1 MKIKTLHIEFTTAC
15 NSKCIMCDYWK
26 INDKQIIDGNLV
38 LSVIAEQVPLG
49 LKKIYFTGGECLVFA
64 EKLFSLVKKIRD
76 SFPSVEI
83 GLITNGILLNRY
95 SQKISEL
102 FEKVIISLD
111 TVDSEKYKRIRGI
124 DGVDVIRIGIS
135 KIKINNPSMIINLRV
150 LVLND
155 TLLGIP
161 QLIDFAL
168 ENKVNRIS
176 FIPEDTGTNTA
187 FGRNTDSIINNHKSD
202 ISLST
207 LRSIIDYV
215 KITYSS
221 KIGTLLRHNL
231 DDLERI
237 YSIYSGKNVV
247 LPICNK
253 PTVSC
258 VIGVNGL
265 VSPCFFIT
273 GDQHITDEQ
282 TLSDVLSSKKY
293 CKIVHDISDGLSSV
307 CCNCVCPKELS

>member
-1 MKIKTLHIEFTTAC
+1 MRIKTLHIEFTTAC

-26 INDKQIIDGNLV
+26 INDKQIIDSNLV
-38 LSVIAEQVPLG
+38 LSVIAEHVPLG
-49 LKKIYFTGGECLVFA
+49 LKKVYFTGGECLVFA
-64 EKLFSLVKKIRD
+64 EKLFSLVKRIRD

-83 GLITNGILLNRY
+83 GLITNGILLKRY
-95 SQKISEL
+95 SWEISEL

-111 TVDSEKYKRIRGI
+111 TVDSEMYKRIRGI

-135 KIKINNPSMIINLRV
+135 QIKSYNPSMIINLRV

-155 TLLGIP
+155 TLAGIP

-168 ENKVNRIS
+168 KNKINRIS
-176 FIPEDTGTNTA
+176 FLPEDTGSNTA
-187 FGRNTDSIINNHKSD
+187 FGRNKESIINNHNYNV
-202 ISLST
+202 SLSE
-207 LRSIIDYV
+207 LRRTIDYV
-215 KITYSS
+215 KATYTS
-221 KIGTLLRHNL
+221 KIGNLLRPDL

-237 YSIYSGKNVV
+237 YSIYSGNNVV

-265 VSPCFFIT
+265 VSPCFFIP
-273 GDQHITDEQ
+273 GDQCITDEQ
-282 TLSDVLSSKKY
+282 TLSDVLSNKKY
-293 CKIVHDISDGLSSV
+293 CKMVRNISDGLFSV
-307 CCNCVCPKELS
+307 CCNCACPKELS

>member
-1 MKIKTLHIEFTTAC
+1 MRIKTLHIEFTTAC

-26 INDKQIIDGNLV
+26 INDKQIIDSNLV
-38 LSVIAEQVPLG
+38 LSVIAEHVPLG

-64 EKLFSLVKKIRD
+64 EKLFSLVKRIRD

-83 GLITNGILLNRY
+83 GLITNGILLKRY
-95 SQKISEL
+95 SRDISEL
-102 FEKVIISLD
+102 FEKIIISLD
-111 TVDSEKYKRIRGI
+111 TVDSEMYKRIRGI

-135 KIKINNPSMIINLRV
+135 QIKSYNPSMIINLRV

-155 TLLGIP
+155 TLAGIP

-168 ENKVNRIS
+168 ENKINRIS
-176 FIPEDTGTNTA
+176 FIPEDTGSSTA
-187 FGRNTDSIINNHKSD
+187 FGRNKDSIINNHKSNV
-202 ISLST
+202 SLSA
-207 LRSIIDYV
+207 LRKLIDYV
-215 KITYSS
+215 KTTYVS
-221 KIGTLLRHNL
+221 KIGNLLRPNL

-237 YSIYSGKNVV
+237 YSIYSGNNFA

-253 PTVSC
+253 PTISC

-265 VSPCFFIT
+265 VSPCFFIP

-282 TLSDVLSSKKY
+282 TLSDVLSNKKY
-293 CKIVHDISDGLSSV
+293 CKMVHDIGDGLFSV
-307 CCNCVCPKELS
+307 CCNCACPKELS